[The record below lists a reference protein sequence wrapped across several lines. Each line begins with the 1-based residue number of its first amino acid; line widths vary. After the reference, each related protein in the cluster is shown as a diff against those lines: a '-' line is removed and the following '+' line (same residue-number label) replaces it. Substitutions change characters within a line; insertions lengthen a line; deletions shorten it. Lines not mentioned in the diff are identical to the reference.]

1 MRNVLAENTGSTGLD
16 VIDEVAKTLIEDTG
30 LAAQA
35 LSGPETILPHLLRQ
49 AISTGP
55 PLARPSPGPPRS
67 DLQRPSRR
75 RAAPPRSRGPV
86 SSPAALGTPLITFP
100 LATGLFERALRAV
113 GESPDPKQQLKA
125 KEPQTDGREE
135 LVESTAESDATV
147 LVGEPLAP
155 FTNREAD
162 EPDFTDYLAAGGD
175 DAEEDDL
182 LDDDVVRVVTSPTDL
197 SGLDRERFIA
207 DQKRSSWIQAVIAFI
222 EHVLLR

>member
-86 SSPAALGTPLITFP
+86 SSPAALEFVRDLESVYRHVAAEKLKPWQQAYPWEGEH
-100 LATGLFERALRAV
+100 LFYDPE
-113 GESPDPKQQLKA
+113 EYPDI
-125 KEPQTDGREE
+125 
-135 LVESTAESDATV
+135 
-147 LVGEPLAP
+147 
-155 FTNREAD
+155 
-162 EPDFTDYLAAGGD
+162 YLAHWRFWH
-175 DAEEDDL
+175 
-182 LDDDVVRVVTSPTDL
+182 VF
-197 SGLDRERFIA
+197 REVFFEWA
-207 DQKRSSWIQAVIAFI
+207 
-222 EHVLLR
+222 